1 MNILITFR
9 FIKSILNIEQVRL
22 FSNWLIITANG
33 REYNFNVRD
42 LSPRLALASDEDLN
56 DFEVTPSGYGIHWRK
71 IDEDISLVALL
82 ETKPI

>member
-1 MNILITFR
+1 M
-9 FIKSILNIEQVRL
+9 
-22 FSNWLIITANG
+22 
-33 REYNFNVRD
+33 
-42 LSPRLALASDEDLN
+42 ASDEDLN